1 VNVPARRIP
10 VCDYLPLPPKRSHAK
25 RIPDSDEMIDGG
37 CGQAHSY
44 VEIELLLG
52 RGFVGRAE
60 VQ

>member
-1 VNVPARRIP
+1 
-10 VCDYLPLPPKRSHAK
+10 
-25 RIPDSDEMIDGG
+25 MIDGG